1 MNDLKTAKY
10 RAQSRVF
17 LSQAFE
23 ELDRGDLSQAS
34 EKGWGA
40 ASQIIKAVAQ
50 ERRWYHYSHIS
61 LEQIV
66 DRLSRETADSTLTD
80 LFDIA
85 NRLHINFYENR
96 YSSAII
102 QNRLHQVGRFVD
114 RVEGLLENEA

>member
-1 MNDLKTAKY
+1 M
-10 RAQSRVF
+10 F

-23 ELDRGDLSQAS
+23 ELARGDLAQAS

-40 ASQIIKAVAQ
+40 ASQMIKAIAQ

-61 LEQIV
+61 LGDIV

-102 QNRLHQVGRFVD
+102 QNRLCQVRRFVD
-114 RVEGLLENEA
+114 RVEGLLETEA